1 MAVGMGGLGIVAV
14 LAVAVLLLA
23 VLAVIAVV
31 GVRMYN
37 LLVGKKNMVE
47 NLFAGIDVVLK
58 KRCDLIPNLV
68 ASVQQYMQHEKG
80 LLTEVTALRAQATSG
95 NLSGDERVAVEN
107 KLGRAIGGI
116 MVAVERYPDLKAN
129 QNVMQ
134 LQQELRAVE
143 GEIAGARTGY
153 NAAVTDYNNTVEMF
167 PTNLLA
173 GLIGYRRKQLF
184 EASEADRQNPSV
196 KQLFNA

>member
-1 MAVGMGGLGIVAV
+1 MAVGLGGMGIMVLLAAAVLLAGLGIVAV
-14 LAVAVLLLA
+14 AG
-23 VLAVIAVV
+23 I
-31 GVRMYN
+31 RMYN

-80 LLTEVTALRAQATSG
+80 LLTEVTALRAQAASG
-95 NLSGDERVAVEN
+95 SLSGDERVAVEN
-107 KLGRAIGGI
+107 KLGRALGGI

-134 LQQELRAVE
+134 LQQELRGVE

-173 GLIGYRRKQLF
+173 GLIGYRRRQLF
-184 EASEADRQNPSV
+184 EAGEADRQNPSV